1 MVQRLI
7 YTVILLI
14 LICLPSAKGQKVGLV
29 LSGGGAK
36 GLAHIGVIQALEE
49 NEIPIDYITGTSMG
63 AIIGGLYA
71 AGYTPEQMRNL
82 VLSEEFLRWSTGKI
96 DEKYIYY
103 FKKEPAEASMI
114 NLRISF
120 EDSSAVAQL
129 PSNLVPTH
137 QMDLAVLQI
146 FAAQSAEANYHF
158 DSLFVPFRCIATDIY
173 RNKEVVFSKGNLGS
187 AIRASMT
194 FPFYFKPIS
203 VNDVLLFDGGM
214 KNNFPWDVLIEDF
227 HPDYIIGSKTADNSP
242 KPSADDIV
250 NQLENMLLSKTSFD
264 LPQNGIL
271 IETQFIDVKLLDFEK
286 APYIITKGYINA
298 MRKMDSIRQLIPVR
312 RSEDE
317 LKLRREEYTA
327 KLPALTFDQ
336 VLIEGLNDLER
347 EYLLQSIYRKADTF
361 NIEQLQEVYFK
372 LLADGT
378 ISSIYPLASYDK
390 ESEMFNLY
398 MRVKE
403 ENRLITTIGGNI
415 SSGPINQ
422 GFASVEYNQLGAYA
436 RKLKANIYYGRLYS
450 SLMLKARA
458 DLPTYYPLSVSGA
471 LTLNRWDYYNSS
483 SDPFFEDV
491 RPAYLIKNESNFRL
505 QVRTPLKTNSLLS
518 AEFAFGIGEDKYYQ
532 VERFSKSDTS
542 DHTEFRALHYK
553 VGYQKNTLNYRQ
565 FPTRG
570 DRWLFQLS
578 HVRGVEEYIPGSTG
592 FQERERGQ
600 FQQWFELH
608 AKGVSYLPVNNWY
621 TLGVCGEVN
630 WSNRPFFQ
638 NYYATLLNTRAFQP
652 TPHSRTHFLQ
662 RYRAHNYAALGVSN
676 IFTLGNSLHFRAESY
691 LFAPYRKIEKQQ
703 NFLPAYGEVFPKPT
717 YLLSG
722 SLVYHSIVGPLS
734 LSLNYYDKEDKNLY
748 LIFNFGF
755 ILFNQKG
762 LD

>member
-1 MVQRLI
+1 MYGQR
-7 YTVILLI
+7 
-14 LICLPSAKGQKVGLV
+14 VGLV

-49 NEIPIDYITGTSMG
+49 NNIPIDYITGTSMG

-71 AGYTPEQMRNL
+71 AGYSPEEMRTL

-96 DEKYIYY
+96 DSKYIYY
-103 FKKEPAEASMI
+103 FKKEPADASMI

-120 EDSSAVAQL
+120 EDSAAVAQL

-137 QMDLAVLQI
+137 QMDFAAMQI
-146 FAAQSAEANYHF
+146 FAAQSAHANYHF
-158 DSLFVPFRCIATDIY
+158 DSLFVPFRCVATDIY
-173 RNKEVVFSKGNLGS
+173 KNKEVVFSKGNLGS

-214 KNNFPWDVLIEDF
+214 KNNFPWDILVEDF
-227 HPDYIIGSKTADNSP
+227 RPDYIIGSKTADNST
-242 KPSADDIV
+242 KPSADDVV

-264 LPQNGIL
+264 LPENSIL
-271 IETQFIDVKLLDFEK
+271 IENKFTDVRLLDFDK
-286 APYIITKGYINA
+286 APFIISKGYINT
-298 MRKMDSIRQLIPVR
+298 MVKMDSIRQLIPIR
-312 RSEDE
+312 RTSEEIASKRKAYRSE
-317 LKLRREEYTA
+317 
-327 KLPALTFDQ
+327 LPPLTFKQ

-361 NIEQLQEVYFK
+361 NIDQLREVYFK

-378 ISSIYPLASYDK
+378 ISSIYPLASYDDK
-390 ESEMFNLY
+390 SKMFNLY
-398 MRVKE
+398 MRVNE

-450 SLMLKARA
+450 SIMLKARA
-458 DLPTYYPLSVSGA
+458 DLPTYFPLSISGA

-505 QVRTPLKTNSLLS
+505 QVRTPIRTNSLVS
-518 AEFAFGIGEDKYYQ
+518 AEFTFGIGEDEYYQ
-532 VERFSKSDTS
+532 VDKFLKADTS
-542 DHTEFRALHYK
+542 DLTEFRALQYK
-553 VGYQKNTLNYRQ
+553 LSYNTNTYNYRQ
-565 FPTRG
+565 YPTRG
-570 DRWLFQLS
+570 EEILVQLS
-578 HVRGVEEYIPGSTG
+578 HVRGVEEYKPGSTG
-592 FQERERGQ
+592 LQPRETGD
-600 FQQWFELH
+600 FHHWVELH
-608 AKGVSYLPVNNWY
+608 AKAGRYFPINKWY
-621 TLGVCGEVN
+621 TLGLYGEVN
-630 WSNRPFFQ
+630 YSNRPFFQ
-638 NYYATLLNTRAFQP
+638 NYYATLLNTRSFQP
-652 TPHSRTHFLQ
+652 TPHSSTQFLT
-662 RYRAHNYAALGVSN
+662 RYRAHDYAALGVRQL
-676 IFTLGNSLHFRAESY
+676 FRLGKSFHFRAESY
-691 LFAPYRKIEKQQ
+691 LFAPYRRIEA
-703 NFLPAYGEVFPKPT
+703 NADYLATYGQRFPSPN

-722 SLVYHSIVGPLS
+722 SLVYQSLVGPLS